1 MQVHQSAP
9 SVPQASTLPYWVRH
23 RQKCALLVH
32 QTGLRPL
39 PAAMQMV
46 TALTSVLRVHLARTV
61 VHASCVWMEHSKAFL
76 ARLRAHLVLKIQIQ
90 HRRAQPELTVSA
102 KLVTLGLMA
111 DPVRRVSLVNI
122 RQLWARLLAS
132 NVQWANFLEH

>member
-1 MQVHQSAP
+1 
-9 SVPQASTLPYWVRH
+9 
-23 RQKCALLVH
+23 
-32 QTGLRPL
+32 
-39 PAAMQMV
+39 MQMV

-111 DPVRRVSLVNI
+111 DPVRRVNLVNI
-122 RQLWARLLAS
+122 RQLQAQLLVR
-132 NVQWANFLEH
+132 NVQWASFLRH